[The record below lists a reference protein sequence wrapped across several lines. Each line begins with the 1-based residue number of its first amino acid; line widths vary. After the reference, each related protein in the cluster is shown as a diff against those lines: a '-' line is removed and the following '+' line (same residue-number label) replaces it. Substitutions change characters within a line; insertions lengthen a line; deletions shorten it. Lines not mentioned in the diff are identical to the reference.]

1 MNTVTHSR
9 TPLILAVL
17 FGGGL
22 FAGAALAQQD
32 GDHAAHHPA
41 ETGASDAT
49 PDAAPAAR
57 IGVMQERMQ
66 RMRQMRDPAERMR
79 LMEAQMADMESM
91 MKTMPA
97 DCPMMSDGRSMGPG
111 MMKGG
116 MMKGGMMGGAPE
128 AMQQR
133 MEAMEKRIE
142 AIEQR
147 IQSHSSAR

>member
-116 MMKGGMMGGAPE
+116 MMGGAPE